1 MSILLLGKDGQ
12 VGWQL
17 QRSLA
22 PHGPVITCGHAD
34 CDLSDPDRLRLL
46 VRQIA
51 PSVIVNAAAYTAV
64 DRAETEPELAMR
76 VNGEAPGILAQ
87 EAARLGAL
95 LVHYS
100 TDYVFDGRKAAPY
113 VESDAT
119 APLSVYGRSKLAGE
133 EAIRAAGC
141 KSVIFRTSWVF
152 GARGGNFV
160 KTILRL
166 AREKRTLNV
175 VRDQVGSPTPAALI
189 ATVTGIVLAMLRQ
202 GQAMH
207 RETQRCYHVCCGRP
221 VSWHEFAQAVVKLA
235 GATPGFD
242 LTPEAGGDRGHSGQ
256 RVSDRRRAPGQF
268 PARLRASGEGV
279 RPADAGLATVSG
291 AHAATAFAET
301 ERLLSFLRAARQCY
315 NSKVFSRRRSAKKR
329 LQATCVQS
337 IHTSAD

>member
-34 CDLSDPDRLRLL
+34 CDLTDLDRLRLL
-46 VRQIA
+46 VRQIG

-64 DRAETEPELAMR
+64 DRAEAEPELAMR
-76 VNGEAPGILAQ
+76 INGEAPGVLGQ

-100 TDYVFDGRKAAPY
+100 TDYVFDGMKAAPY

-119 APLSVYGRSKLAGE
+119 GPLGVYGISKLAGE
-133 EAIRAAGC
+133 EAIRVAGC
-141 KSVIFRTSWVF
+141 KSIIFRTSWVF

-160 KTILRL
+160 KTVLRL

-175 VRDQVGSPTPAALI
+175 VSDQVGSPTPAALI

-202 GQAMH
+202 GHAMN
-207 RETQRCYHVCCGRP
+207 RETQRRYNLCCGRP
-221 VSWHEFAQAVVKLA
+221 VSWHQFAHAIVDLA
-235 GATPGFD
+235 GAMPGFD
-242 LTPEAGGDRGHSGQ
+242 LRLKPEAIIAIPS
-256 RVSDRRRAPGQF
+256 SEYPTA
-268 PARLRASGEGV
+268 AA
-279 RPADAGLATVSG
+279 RPANSRLDCGRLEKEFGLRMPDWQPYLV
-291 AHAATAFAET
+291 
-301 ERLLSFLRAARQCY
+301 RMLQLLALKPNGS
-315 NSKVFSRRRSAKKR
+315 
-329 LQATCVQS
+329 
-337 IHTSAD
+337 

>member
-34 CDLSDPDRLRLL
+34 CDLTDLDRLRLL
-46 VRQIA
+46 VRQIG

-64 DRAETEPELAMR
+64 DRAEAEPELAMR
-76 VNGEAPGILAQ
+76 INGEAPGVLAQ

-95 LVHYS
+95 LIHYS
-100 TDYVFDGRKAAPY
+100 TDYVFDGRKSAPY
-113 VESDAT
+113 VESDLA

-175 VRDQVGSPTPAALI
+175 VSDQVGSPTPAALI

-202 GQAMH
+202 GHAMN
-207 RETQRCYHVCCGRP
+207 RETQRRYHLCCGRP
-221 VSWHEFAQAVVKLA
+221 VSWHRFAHAIVDLA
-235 GATPGFD
+235 WATPGFD
-242 LTPEAGGDRGHSGQ
+242 LRLKPEAIIAIPS
-256 RVSDRRRAPGQF
+256 SEYPTA
-268 PARLRASGEGV
+268 AA
-279 RPADAGLATVSG
+279 RPANSRLDCGRLEKEFGLQMPDWQPYLV
-291 AHAATAFAET
+291 
-301 ERLLSFLRAARQCY
+301 RMLQLLALKQNGY
-315 NSKVFSRRRSAKKR
+315 
-329 LQATCVQS
+329 
-337 IHTSAD
+337 

>member
-34 CDLSDPDRLRLL
+34 CDLTDLDRLRLL
-46 VRQIA
+46 VRQIG

-64 DRAETEPELAMR
+64 DRAEAEPELAMR
-76 VNGEAPGILAQ
+76 INGEAPGVLGQ

-100 TDYVFDGRKAAPY
+100 TDYVFDGMKAAPY

-119 APLSVYGRSKLAGE
+119 GPLGVYGISKLAGE
-133 EAIRAAGC
+133 EAIRVAGC
-141 KSVIFRTSWVF
+141 KSIIFRTSWVF

-160 KTILRL
+160 KTVLRL

-175 VRDQVGSPTPAALI
+175 VSDQVGSPTPAALI

-202 GQAMH
+202 GHAMN
-207 RETQRCYHVCCGRP
+207 RETQRRYNLCCGRP
-221 VSWHEFAQAVVKLA
+221 VSWHQFAHAIVDLA
-235 GATPGFD
+235 GAMPGFD
-242 LTPEAGGDRGHSGQ
+242 LRLKPEAIIAIPS
-256 RVSDRRRAPGQF
+256 SEYPTA
-268 PARLRASGEGV
+268 AA
-279 RPADAGLATVSG
+279 RPANSRLDCGRLEKEFGLRMPDWQPYLV
-291 AHAATAFAET
+291 
-301 ERLLSFLRAARQCY
+301 RVLQLLALKPNGF
-315 NSKVFSRRRSAKKR
+315 
-329 LQATCVQS
+329 
-337 IHTSAD
+337 